1 MKYLVAYSAD
11 RGGEEALALGTML
24 SQRNKAKMV
33 VCLILPNTWGY
44 PSMAR
49 VDAEYAAFL
58 DKHAEKAMDKA
69 KAIVG
74 NKLPAQF
81 ITRSYTSAQE
91 GLLATAEDLG
101 ADMIVLGSSRG
112 ATVGKFLEGS
122 VTRNLL
128 HSSKLPVALAP
139 RGFNTGAKTLLG
151 RMTCAYGA
159 TRKSKA
165 TVDYCVG
172 FSRKYQVPLRL
183 ATFVVRDKQMYP
195 TGAGYQIENLVANQ
209 WRSQAVAAQK
219 ALLAELTSDVPVK
232 TVIGDGANWKEAL
245 QSIGW
250 KPGEVLVIGSG
261 RLGPLAQVFLGSNGN
276 RIIRNAPVPMIIV
289 PRHAHVDFSDEA
301 DAPAEGAAG

>member
-11 RGGEEALALGTML
+11 RGGQEALSLGMML
-24 SQRNKAKMV
+24 SRRDKAKLV
-33 VCLILPNTWGY
+33 VCLILPKTWGY

-58 DKHAEKAMDKA
+58 DKHAQKAMDKA
-69 KAIVG
+69 RTVVG
-74 NKLPAQF
+74 DTVQAQF
-81 ITRSYTSAQE
+81 ITRSHTSAEE
-91 GLLATAEDLG
+91 GLVATADDLG

-112 ATVGKFLEGS
+112 ASAGKFLEGS

-139 RGFNTGAKTLLG
+139 RGFDAGPKTVLT
-151 RMTCAYGA
+151 RVTCAYAA

-165 TVDYCVG
+165 TVDYCLG

-209 WRSQAVAAQK
+209 WRGQAVAAQK
-219 ALLAELTSDVPVK
+219 ALLAGITAGGAVK
-232 TVIGDGANWKEAL
+232 TAIGDGPTWKDAL
-245 QSIGW
+245 QSVGW
-250 KPGEVLVIGSG
+250 KPGEVLVVGSG
-261 RLGPLAQVFLGSNGN
+261 RIGPLAQVFLGSNGN

-289 PRHAHVDFSDEA
+289 PRTAEFIDE
-301 DAPAEGAAG
+301 D

>member
-11 RGGEEALALGTML
+11 RGGSEALALGTLL

-58 DKHAEKAMDKA
+58 DKHAQKAMDKA

-91 GLLATAEDLG
+91 GLLATADDLG

-112 ATVGKFLEGS
+112 ATAGKFLEGS

-128 HSSKLPVALAP
+128 HASKLPVALAP
-139 RGFNTGAKTLLG
+139 RGFSLGDKTVLT
-151 RMTCAYGA
+151 RVTCAYGA

-165 TVDYCVG
+165 TVDYCLG

-195 TGAGYQIENLVANQ
+195 TGAGYQIENVVANQ
-209 WRSQAVAAQK
+209 WRSQAIAAQK
-219 ALLAELTSDVPVK
+219 AMLAELENPAPVK
-232 TVIGDGANWKEAL
+232 TVIGDGANWKDTL

-276 RIIRNAPVPMIIV
+276 RIIRNAPVPMIVV

-301 DAPAEGAAG
+301 DADSERAAS

>member
-11 RGGEEALALGTML
+11 RGGAEALALGMML
-24 SQRNKAKMV
+24 SRRSKARMV
-33 VCLILPNTWGY
+33 VCLILPNSWGY

-58 DKHAEKAMDKA
+58 EKHAQKAMDKA

-74 NKLPAQF
+74 SKVPAQF

-91 GLLATAEDLG
+91 GLLATADDLG

-112 ATVGKFLEGS
+112 AAGKFLEGS

-139 RGFNTGAKTLLG
+139 RGFNPGAKTALTRL
-151 RMTCAYGA
+151 TCAYGA
-159 TRKSKA
+159 TRKSRP

-183 ATFVVRDKQMYP
+183 ASFVVRDKQMYP

-219 ALLAELTSDVPVK
+219 ALLAELATDVAVK
-232 TVIGDGANWKEAL
+232 TAIGDGANWKEAL

-261 RLGPLAQVFLGSNGN
+261 RVGPLAQVFLGSNGN
-276 RIIRNAPVPMIIV
+276 RIIRNAPVPMIVV
-289 PRHAHVDFSDEA
+289 PRHAHVEFSD
-301 DAPAEGAAG
+301 DT

>member
-11 RGGEEALALGTML
+11 RGGSEALALGTLL

-58 DKHAEKAMDKA
+58 DKHAQKAMHKA
-69 KAIVG
+69 RAIVG
-74 NKLPAQF
+74 DKLQAQF
-81 ITRSYTSAQE
+81 ITRSYGSAQE
-91 GLLATAEDLG
+91 GLLATADDLG

-112 ATVGKFLEGS
+112 ATAGKFLEGS

-128 HSSKLPVALAP
+128 HASRLPVALAP
-139 RGFNTGAKTLLG
+139 RGFSLGDKTVLT
-151 RMTCAYGA
+151 RVTCAYGA
-159 TRKSKA
+159 TRKSRA
-165 TVDYCVG
+165 TVDYCLG

-195 TGAGYQIENLVANQ
+195 TGAGYQIENVVANQ
-209 WRSQAVAAQK
+209 WRSQAIAAQK
-219 ALLAELTSDVPVK
+219 AMLAGIENPMPIK
-232 TVIGDGANWKEAL
+232 TVIGDGANWKDTL

-276 RIIRNAPVPMIIV
+276 RIIRNAPVPMIVV
-289 PRHAHVDFSDEA
+289 PRHAHVDFSDDAEA
-301 DAPAEGAAG
+301 ESEKAAS

>member
-33 VCLILPNTWGY
+33 VCLIQPSAWGY

-69 KAIVG
+69 KALVG

-139 RGFNTGAKTLLG
+139 RGFNTGGKTVLP

-209 WRSQAVAAQK
+209 WRSQAIAAQK
-219 ALLAELTSDVPVK
+219 ALLAELSSDMPVK

-289 PRHAHVDFSDEA
+289 PRHAHVDFSDET

>member
-11 RGGEEALALGTML
+11 RGGAEALALGMML
-24 SQRNKAKMV
+24 SRRSKARMV
-33 VCLILPNTWGY
+33 VCLILPNSWGY

-58 DKHAEKAMDKA
+58 EKHAQKAMDKA

-74 NKLPAQF
+74 SKVPAQF

-91 GLLATAEDLG
+91 GLLATADDLG

-112 ATVGKFLEGS
+112 AAGKFLEGS

-139 RGFNTGAKTLLG
+139 RGFNPGAKTALTRL
-151 RMTCAYGA
+151 TCAYGA
-159 TRKSKA
+159 TRKSRP

-183 ATFVVRDKQMYP
+183 ASFVVRDKQMYP

-219 ALLAELTSDVPVK
+219 ALLAELARDVAVK
-232 TVIGDGANWKEAL
+232 TALGDGANWKEAL

-261 RLGPLAQVFLGSNGN
+261 RVGPLAQVFLGSNGN
-276 RIIRNAPVPMIIV
+276 RIIRNAPVPMIVV
-289 PRHAHVDFSDEA
+289 PRHAHVEFSD
-301 DAPAEGAAG
+301 DT

>member
-11 RGGEEALALGTML
+11 RGGAEALALGIML
-24 SQRNKAKMV
+24 SRRNKAKMV
-33 VCLILPNTWGY
+33 VCLILPKTWDF

-58 DKHAEKAMDKA
+58 DKHAQKAIEKA

-74 NKLPAQF
+74 DTVPAQF
-81 ITRSYTSAQE
+81 ISRSYTSAQE
-91 GLLATAEDLG
+91 GLLATAQDLG

-112 ATVGKFLEGS
+112 ATAFLEGS
-122 VTRNLL
+122 VTRHLL

-139 RGFNTGAKTLLG
+139 RGFDAGARNVLT
-151 RMTCAYGA
+151 RITCAYAA

-165 TVDYCVG
+165 TVDYCLG

-183 ATFVVRDKQMYP
+183 TTFVVRDKQMYP

-209 WRSQAVAAQK
+209 WRDQAVAAQK
-219 ALLAELTSDVPVK
+219 ALLAELSGATPVK
-232 TVIGDGANWKEAL
+232 SAIGDGPTWKEAL
-245 QSIGW
+245 QSVGW

-261 RLGPLAQVFLGSNGN
+261 RIGPLAQVFLGSNGN
-276 RIIRNAPVPMIIV
+276 RIIRNAPVPIIV
-289 PRHAHVDFSDEA
+289 VPRTVEFTDDE
-301 DAPAEGAAG
+301 

>member
-11 RGGEEALALGTML
+11 RGGSEALALGMML
-24 SQRNKAKMV
+24 SQHNRAKMV
-33 VCLILPNTWGY
+33 VCLILPSSWGY

-58 DKHAEKAMDKA
+58 EKHAQKAMDKA

-74 NKLPAQF
+74 DKLSAQF

-91 GLLATAEDLG
+91 GLLATADDLG

-112 ATVGKFLEGS
+112 AAAGRFLEGS

-139 RGFNTGAKTLLG
+139 RGFNPRVRTALTRL
-151 RMTCAYGA
+151 TCAYGA

-172 FSRKYQVPLRL
+172 LSRKYQVPLRL

-195 TGAGYQIENLVANQ
+195 TGAGYHIENLVANQ
-209 WRSQAVAAQK
+209 WRSQAIAAQK
-219 ALLAELTSDVPVK
+219 ALLGELVAGAAVK
-232 TVIGDGANWKEAL
+232 TAIGDGANWKDAL

-250 KPGEVLVIGSG
+250 KPGEMLVIGSG
-261 RLGPLAQVFLGSNGN
+261 RIGPLAQVFLGSNGN
-276 RIIRNAPVPMIIV
+276 RIIRSAPVPTIVV
-289 PRHAHVDFSDEA
+289 PRHAHVEFSD
-301 DAPAEGAAG
+301 DP

>member
-11 RGGEEALALGTML
+11 RGGSEALALGMML

-33 VCLILPNTWGY
+33 VCLILPNSWGY

-58 DKHAEKAMDKA
+58 DKHAQKAMDKA

-74 NKLPAQF
+74 NRLSAQF

-91 GLLATAEDLG
+91 GLLATADDLG
-101 ADMIVLGSSRG
+101 ADMIVLGASRG

-139 RGFNTGAKTLLG
+139 RGLNPAAKTVLS
-151 RMTCAYGA
+151 RITCAYGA

-165 TVDYCVG
+165 TVDYCIG
-172 FSRKYQVPLRL
+172 FSRKYQAPLRL

-219 ALLAELTSDVPVK
+219 ALLPELASNVPVK
-232 TVIGDGANWKEAL
+232 TAIGDGANWKEAL
-245 QSIGW
+245 QSVGW
-250 KPGEVLVIGSG
+250 KPGEILVIGSG
-261 RLGPLAQVFLGSNGN
+261 RIGPLAQVFLGSNGN
-276 RIIRNAPVPMIIV
+276 RIIRNSPVPTIVV
-289 PRHAHVDFSDEA
+289 PRHAHVDFSDDE
-301 DAPAEGAAG
+301 P

>member
-11 RGGEEALALGTML
+11 HGGSEALALGMML

-33 VCLILPNTWGY
+33 VCLILPNSWGY

-58 DKHAEKAMDKA
+58 DKHAQKAMDKA

-74 NKLPAQF
+74 NRLSAQF

-91 GLLATAEDLG
+91 GLLATADDLG
-101 ADMIVLGSSRG
+101 ADMIVLGASRG
-112 ATVGKFLEGS
+112 ATAGKFLEGS

-139 RGFNTGAKTLLG
+139 RGLNPAAKTVLS
-151 RMTCAYGA
+151 RITCAYGA

-165 TVDYCVG
+165 TVDYCIG
-172 FSRKYQVPLRL
+172 FSRKYQAPLRL

-219 ALLAELTSDVPVK
+219 ALLPELASNVPVK
-232 TVIGDGANWKEAL
+232 TAIGDGANWKEAL
-245 QSIGW
+245 QSVGW
-250 KPGEVLVIGSG
+250 KPGEILVIGSG
-261 RLGPLAQVFLGSNGN
+261 RIGPLAQVFLGSNGN
-276 RIIRNAPVPMIIV
+276 RIIRNSPVPTIVV
-289 PRHAHVDFSDEA
+289 PRHAHVDFSDDE
-301 DAPAEGAAG
+301 P

>member
-33 VCLILPNTWGY
+33 VCLIQPSAWGY

-58 DKHAEKAMDKA
+58 DKHAQKAMDKA
-69 KAIVG
+69 KSIVG
-74 NKLPAQF
+74 NAVPAQF

-91 GLLATAEDLG
+91 GLLATADDLG

-112 ATVGKFLEGS
+112 ATAGKFLEGS
-122 VTRNLL
+122 VTRHIL

-139 RGFNTGAKTLLG
+139 RGFSTGAKALLS

-209 WRSQAVAAQK
+209 WRSQALAAQK
-219 ALLAELTSDVPVK
+219 ALLAELGKDVPVK
-232 TVIGDGANWKEAL
+232 TVIGDGANWKDTL

-250 KPGEVLVIGSG
+250 KPGEILVIGSG

-301 DAPAEGAAG
+301 DAPAEGAAR

>member
-11 RGGEEALALGTML
+11 RGGSEALALGMML

-33 VCLILPNTWGY
+33 VCLILPNSWGY

-58 DKHAEKAMDKA
+58 DKHAQKAMDKA

-74 NKLPAQF
+74 NRLSAQF

-91 GLLATAEDLG
+91 GLLATADDLG
-101 ADMIVLGSSRG
+101 ADMIVLGASRG
-112 ATVGKFLEGS
+112 ATAGKFLEGS

-139 RGFNTGAKTLLG
+139 RGLNPAAKTVLS
-151 RMTCAYGA
+151 RITCAYGA

-165 TVDYCVG
+165 TVDYCIG
-172 FSRKYQVPLRL
+172 FSRKYQAPLRL

-219 ALLAELTSDVPVK
+219 ALLPELASNVPVK
-232 TVIGDGANWKEAL
+232 TAIGDGANWKEAL
-245 QSIGW
+245 QSVGW
-250 KPGEVLVIGSG
+250 KPGEILVIGSG
-261 RLGPLAQVFLGSNGN
+261 RIGPLAQVFLGSNGN
-276 RIIRNAPVPMIIV
+276 RIIRNSPVPTIVV
-289 PRHAHVDFSDEA
+289 PRHAHVDFSDDE
-301 DAPAEGAAG
+301 P